1 MPTLQLLVEGEG
13 DMQAAPVLL
22 RRLLHEELRRYD
34 WQTDPRHTMKVW
46 GLAKLRQNLPKF
58 IEHLRGK
65 TCDGAMILLDLED
78 QLPCQEAPALA
89 EEIAALQPLPFPVVI
104 VFAYKEYEAWFLA
117 GISSIAAR
125 VTYLDSNLTY
135 AADPEAKR
143 GPKKWLDKQML
154 PTIKYK
160 EVLHQAEFTRYLDFG
175 QARRAPSFQ
184 RLERALQEL
193 LNAVDAEAGVGRVSP
208 RRRVALART

>member
-22 RRLLHEELRRYD
+22 RRLLHEEHQRYD
-34 WQTDPRHTMKVW
+34 WQVDPKHTMKVW
-46 GLAKLRQNLPKF
+46 GLHKLRQNLPTF

-78 QLPCQEAPALA
+78 QLPCEEAPALA

-104 VFAYKEYEAWFLA
+104 VFACREYEAWFLA
-117 GISSIAAR
+117 GIASIAAKSA
-125 VTYLDSNLTY
+125 YFANALTY
-135 AADPEAKR
+135 PHDPEAKR
-143 GPKKWLDKQML
+143 GAKEWLAKQL
-154 PTIKYK
+154 PATVKYK
-160 EVLHQAEFTRYLDFG
+160 EVPHQEQFTRLLDFG
-175 QARRAPSFQ
+175 QARRALSFR

-193 LNAVDAEAGVGRVSP
+193 LVAVDVQAGAGVVSP
-208 RRRVALART
+208 RQR